1 MKPKPSLD
9 DLQLFHQ
16 TVQQGSLRA
25 AAHSLKMP
33 IATLSRRLQKLE
45 SSLGCRLLE
54 RSAHHFA
61 LTEIGHHY
69 FAACGPLLADLNA
82 VTEQLDAVQH
92 DLSGPLRVTAP
103 VNLSQQWLGRCF
115 FDFMRRY
122 PNIRLQLLVSNQNE
136 NLVEQQIDA
145 AIRVGDPQTGN
156 WIARQV
162 WKTHLG
168 LCASPAYLEQ
178 MPAIEHPRDLAEH
191 TLVVAQPMS
200 NWQLTHLGS
209 NESFTVLPQPY
220 FRCSDIG
227 VALDAVAEG
236 FGIVLVPDY
245 YFNEPRASLVEPPGE
260 PTNRRSEF
268 ANPRR
273 KQRRLTPV
281 LPDWR
286 GQPRPV
292 YLMYRDRQVMSARL
306 RAFIDHVVEWMEKR
320 PAS

>member
-1 MKPKPSLD
+1 MKSKPSLD

-25 AAHSLKMP
+25 AAQSLKMP

-61 LTEIGHHY
+61 LTEIGRHY
-69 FAACGPLLADLNA
+69 FSACGPLLTDLHA

-92 DLSGPLRVTAP
+92 ELSGELRVTAP

-122 PNIRLQLLVSNQNE
+122 PNIRLQLVVSNRNE

-145 AIRVGDPQTGN
+145 AIRVGEPQAGN
-156 WIARQV
+156 WIARPV

-168 LCASPAYLEQ
+168 LCASPVYLER

-191 TLVVAQPMS
+191 ALVVAQPMS
-200 NWQLTHLGS
+200 NWQLTHLPS
-209 NESFTVLPQPY
+209 KESFTVLPQPY

-236 FGIVLVPDY
+236 FGIVLVPNY
-245 YFNEPRASLVEPPGE
+245 YF
-260 PTNRRSEF
+260 TNARDHTV
-268 ANPRR
+268 NPHS
-273 KQRRLTPV
+273 KQRQLTPV

-292 YLMYRDRQVMSARL
+292 YLMYRDRQVMPARL

-320 PAS
+320 PAA